1 MFNLP
6 QNNQQLVPMGMQ
18 QQPIANM
25 PVQNIQTYIPAVQN
39 MPQTDTFINVGNQ
52 QQQTGKG
59 FWEGFKS
66 VFAKIG
72 EFCSDNFGLLLTGAA
87 LLGGYKF
94 CSSSMNSY
102 EENKKEGRLNE
113 NGSFKENQN
122 PSLKETVMNFVGYG
136 VHSIFGSSQAGDV
149 KNDKPLSKSE
159 KAKLEKMAAE
169 NEQGLK
175 YLLLNGYIDKGSI
188 SNVLQ
193 FDNPI
198 IKICAL
204 EVIQEK
210 FNDIKGW
217 PKFKRPET
225 IVNTL
230 QTLSQNDDNDIK
242 KRAKDV
248 AKALK
253 DNDYFNANQQKTL
266 KAISDIKIVEPKEEK
281 EDTEDTED

>member
-113 NGSFKENQN
+113 NGSFNESEN

-159 KAKLEKMAAE
+159 KAKLEKMVNE
-169 NEQGLK
+169 NKDALN
-175 YLLLNGYIDKGSI
+175 LLLQDYINQGSI

-210 FNDIKGW
+210 FNDIKDW
-217 PKFKRPET
+217 SKFKRPET

-230 QTLSQNDDNDIK
+230 NALSDTSVDTDIRR
-242 KRAKDV
+242 RAINV
-248 AKALK
+248 ATKLK
-253 DNDYFNANQQKTL
+253 NKDYFNTNQQKIL
-266 KAISDIKIVEPKEEK
+266 KGISEIKIEKPKEEEK
-281 EDTEDTED
+281 VDTKD

>member
-1 MFNLP
+1 
-6 QNNQQLVPMGMQ
+6 
-18 QQPIANM
+18 
-25 PVQNIQTYIPAVQN
+25 
-39 MPQTDTFINVGNQ
+39 
-52 QQQTGKG
+52 
-59 FWEGFKS
+59 
-66 VFAKIG
+66 
-72 EFCSDNFGLLLTGAA
+72 
-87 LLGGYKF
+87 
-94 CSSSMNSY
+94 MNSY

-113 NGSFKENQN
+113 NGSFNESEN

-159 KAKLEKMAAE
+159 KAKLEEMAAK

-225 IVNTL
+225 IVNAL
-230 QTLSQNDDNDIK
+230 KALSDTSDTDIK
-242 KRAKDV
+242 RRAIKV
-248 AKALK
+248 ATALK
-253 DNDYFNANQQKTL
+253 DNDYFNANQKDIL
-266 KAISDIKIVEPKEEK
+266 KGISEIKIEESKEEEK

>member
-113 NGSFKENQN
+113 NGSFNESEN

-159 KAKLEKMAAE
+159 KAKLEKMVNE
-169 NEQGLK
+169 NKDALN
-175 YLLLNGYIDKGSI
+175 LLLQDYIKKGSI

-193 FDNPI
+193 FNNSI

-204 EVIQEK
+204 EVIQGN
-210 FNDIKGW
+210 FNDIKDW

-230 QTLSQNDDNDIK
+230 NALSDTSVDTDIRR
-242 KRAKDV
+242 RARKV
-248 AKALK
+248 ATELK
-253 DNDYFNANQQKTL
+253 NKDYFNTNQQKIL
-266 KAISDIKIVEPKEEK
+266 KGISEIKIEKPKEEEK
-281 EDTEDTED
+281 VDTKD

>member
-113 NGSFKENQN
+113 NGSFNESEN

-159 KAKLEKMAAE
+159 KAKLEKMVNE
-169 NEQGLK
+169 NKDALN
-175 YLLLNGYIDKGSI
+175 LLLQDYINQGSI

-230 QTLSQNDDNDIK
+230 NALSDTSVDTDIRR
-242 KRAKDV
+242 RAIKV
-248 AKALK
+248 ATELK
-253 DNDYFNANQQKTL
+253 DNNYFNANQQKTL

>member
-113 NGSFKENQN
+113 NGSFNESEN

-159 KAKLEKMAAE
+159 KAKLEKMVNE
-169 NEQGLK
+169 NKDALN
-175 YLLLNGYIDKGSI
+175 LLLQDYINQGSI

-210 FNDIKGW
+210 FNDIKDW
-217 PKFKRPET
+217 SKFKRPET

-230 QTLSQNDDNDIK
+230 NALSDTSVDTDIRR
-242 KRAKDV
+242 RAIKV
-248 AKALK
+248 ATELK
-253 DNDYFNANQQKTL
+253 NKDYFNTNQQKIL
-266 KAISDIKIVEPKEEK
+266 KGISEIKIEKPKEEEK
-281 EDTEDTED
+281 VDTKD

>member
-113 NGSFKENQN
+113 NGSFNESEN

-149 KNDKPLSKSE
+149 KNDKSLSDSK
-159 KAKLEKMAAE
+159 KATLEKMAQE
-169 NEQGLK
+169 NEKGLK
-175 YLLLNGYIDKGSI
+175 DLLLQDYIKKGSI

-193 FDNPI
+193 FDNSI

-204 EVIQEK
+204 EVIQGN
-210 FNDIKGW
+210 FGTIASWN
-217 PKFKRPET
+217 KFKRPET

-230 QTLSQNDDNDIK
+230 QTLSQNDDSDIK

>member
-1 MFNLP
+1 
-6 QNNQQLVPMGMQ
+6 
-18 QQPIANM
+18 
-25 PVQNIQTYIPAVQN
+25 

-113 NGSFKENQN
+113 NGSFNESEN
-122 PSLKETVMNFVGYG
+122 PSLKETIMNFVGYG

-159 KAKLEKMAAE
+159 KAKLKKMAQE
-169 NEQGLK
+169 NEKGLK
-175 YLLLNGYIDKGSI
+175 DIEE
-188 SNVLQ
+188 VLK
-193 FDNPI
+193 N
-198 IKICAL
+198 
-204 EVIQEK
+204 E
-210 FNDIKGW
+210 
-217 PKFKRPET
+217 
-225 IVNTL
+225 
-230 QTLSQNDDNDIK
+230 
-242 KRAKDV
+242 
-248 AKALK
+248 
-253 DNDYFNANQQKTL
+253 
-266 KAISDIKIVEPKEEK
+266 
-281 EDTEDTED
+281 

>member
-113 NGSFKENQN
+113 NGSFNESEN

-159 KAKLEKMAAE
+159 KAKLEKMVNE
-169 NEQGLK
+169 NKDALN
-175 YLLLNGYIDKGSI
+175 LLLQDYINQGSI

-204 EVIQEK
+204 EVIQGN
-210 FNDIKGW
+210 FNDIKDW

-230 QTLSQNDDNDIK
+230 QTLSQNDDSDIK

-266 KAISDIKIVEPKEEK
+266 KAISDIKIEKPKEEEK
-281 EDTEDTED
+281 VDTKD